1 MGPIRNEM
9 STYPSPVKDHR
20 PYPPPHP
27 KFSGK
32 STFQTFNP
40 LPKSKFDP
48 IPYPLRTK
56 SLEELRSKPTSI
68 SFKTVPLSKS
78 LQDLANMSKKHLS
91 PKVTQAWIDIGK
103 NYASLSPEP
112 PNNAEETPNAAATEE
127 TATPSVVTWTTS
139 SRTQTATATTP
150 AQKVRLNHI
159 LILILTIAITFLLP
173 TPASTCAPWPFSSAP
188 TKLCEL
194 TLDIENTNDTQDNI
208 ASITNKVLEIRSSPI
223 ENPDGHLQDQ
233 VFKFHTVTALEK
245 IVDLKKE
252 CNEDGNRAFTPLYFL
267 QIADVLK
274 FTKNTLILELSKYD
288 DKYVIGPNR
297 IPAPDSA
304 YAIPNDSKYVTLKQQ
319 DKIEVKYLAENS
331 ALDASETYQFTCLH
345 TNKDKKSIALL
356 EASQSD
362 LLSYS
367 SILTDIIASLVKH
380 YNSYTEE
387 EDCIPI
393 QFQPYQN
400 TSFPTPPTYL
410 TSSNAN
416 QVLGAI
422 KDSKTAMK
430 KIYKRAN
437 QLIENKFE
445 VTKKSSSLW
454 ELFYNFNLSILSHIM
469 IFLLTNL
476 LIFLLCIMCCCLGAC
491 SYSRERTARTL
502 LASS

>member
-1 MGPIRNEM
+1 M
-9 STYPSPVKDHR
+9 
-20 PYPPPHP
+20 
-27 KFSGK
+27 
-32 STFQTFNP
+32 
-40 LPKSKFDP
+40 
-48 IPYPLRTK
+48 
-56 SLEELRSKPTSI
+56 
-68 SFKTVPLSKS
+68 
-78 LQDLANMSKKHLS
+78 
-91 PKVTQAWIDIGK
+91 
-103 NYASLSPEP
+103 
-112 PNNAEETPNAAATEE
+112 
-127 TATPSVVTWTTS
+127 
-139 SRTQTATATTP
+139 
-150 AQKVRLNHI
+150 
-159 LILILTIAITFLLP
+159 
-173 TPASTCAPWPFSSAP
+173 
-188 TKLCEL
+188 
-194 TLDIENTNDTQDNI
+194 
-208 ASITNKVLEIRSSPI
+208 
-223 ENPDGHLQDQ
+223 
-233 VFKFHTVTALEK
+233 
-245 IVDLKKE
+245 
-252 CNEDGNRAFTPLYFL
+252 
-267 QIADVLK
+267 LK

-288 DKYVIGPNR
+288 EKYVIGPNR

-345 TNKDKKSIALL
+345 TNKDKKSVALL

-469 IFLLTNL
+469 IFLLTNI

>member
-1 MGPIRNEM
+1 MGPIRYEM
-9 STYPSPVKDHR
+9 KPPTTPA

-27 KFSGK
+27 KFNSK
-32 STFQTFNP
+32 PKFSQSRFSP
-40 LPKSKFDP
+40 LLPKSEFNP

-56 SLEELRSKPTSI
+56 SLEELRSKPTTI
-68 SFKTVPLSKS
+68 SFRTVPLSKS
-78 LQDLANMSKKHLS
+78 LQDLANMSKKPLS

-112 PNNAEETPNAAATEE
+112 PNNAEETPNAATEE

-139 SRTQTATATTP
+139 SRTQTPTSTTP
-150 AQKVRLNHI
+150 AQKVRFNHI
-159 LILILTIAITFLLP
+159 LISILTIAMTFSLP
-173 TPASTCAPWPFSSAP
+173 TPASTCSPWPFSSTP

-223 ENPDGHLQDQ
+223 ENPDGHLHDK
-233 VFKFHTVTALEK
+233 VFKFHTVTSLDK
-245 IVDLKKE
+245 IVELKKE
-252 CNEDGNRAFTPLYFL
+252 CNEAGNRAFTPLYFL

-274 FTKNTLILELSKYD
+274 FTKNTLILELAKYNE
-288 DKYVIGPNR
+288 KYVIGPNR
-297 IPAPDSA
+297 IAAPDSA
-304 YAIPNDSKYVTLKQQ
+304 YAIPENSKYITFKQQ
-319 DKIEVKYLAENS
+319 DKIDVKYLAENS
-331 ALDASETYQFTCLH
+331 ALEASETYQFTCLH
-345 TNKDKKSIALL
+345 TNKDKKSVALL

-469 IFLLTNL
+469 IFLLTNI
-476 LIFLLCIMCCCLGAC
+476 LISLLCIMCCCLGAC